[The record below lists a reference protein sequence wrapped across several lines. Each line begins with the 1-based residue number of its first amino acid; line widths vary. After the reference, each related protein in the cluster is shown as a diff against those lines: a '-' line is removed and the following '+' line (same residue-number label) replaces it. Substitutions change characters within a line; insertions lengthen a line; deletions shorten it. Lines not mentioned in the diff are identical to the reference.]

1 MRSVKDST
9 SAVKTW
15 ACDSKAEESL
25 RKSKGPRGG
34 GGQTQRPVNRWIMQ
48 DLLENACPNTPPQQK
63 KVKTHPSSEKNEVRV
78 VFEPDPTWVEER
90 NPTC

>member
-1 MRSVKDST
+1 MLAPT
-9 SAVKTW
+9 
-15 ACDSKAEESL
+15 
-25 RKSKGPRGG
+25 P
-34 GGQTQRPVNRWIMQ
+34 
-48 DLLENACPNTPPQQK
+48 PPQQK